1 MKKILAAVIAAL
13 VLTAG
18 GLTAYTITGGRPV
31 DPENKKDIYLE
42 IPQGS
47 TSSDIADKLENAGVI
62 KSSMVFRIK
71 AKIGGDAEKFQ
82 AGTYA
87 FNKAM
92 STDRVI
98 WVIANGKVAGK
109 SFHTTQG
116 QATYKIA
123 KALEEKDICTVDEFF
138 ESCAADKFDYPFMD
152 MLPKGENRFEGF
164 LWPDSYNIP
173 LKGGAWDAVNVMLKG
188 FNDNVYEK
196 YKDEISK
203 KGLDFYKTII
213 KASVIEGEAS
223 DPEDMAKVSSV
234 IDNRLKKGMML
245 QMDST
250 LNYIQKED
258 KVISSKSDTKAE
270 SAYNTYQHT
279 GLPPGPICSPGENAV
294 KAAIAPADTDYLF
307 FVNSARLDGTLTF
320 TKTEAEHNK
329 AVKKFEKAY
338 SEYQKKNS
346 D

>member
-1 MKKILAAVIAAL
+1 MIAAL

-18 GLTAYTITGGRPV
+18 GLAAYTVTGGRPV

-98 WVIANGKVAGK
+98 WVIANGKIAGK
-109 SFHTTQG
+109 SFHITQG

-123 KALEEKDICTVDEFF
+123 KVLAEKDICTADEFF
-138 ESCAADKFDYPFMD
+138 KSCAADKFDYPFMD

-213 KASVIEGEAS
+213 KASIIEGEAS

-258 KVISSKSDTKAE
+258 KVISSTSDTKAE